1 MMEDARS
8 DMRTAAAADSD
19 AVMAQQQSY
28 FSEVHTE
35 DDKRNG
41 AGMRNGPETEGNG
54 SGGHERGS
62 EEAPQEGCLT
72 LGPFWPGPLFHP
84 GFVGDVLEEVYRSTA
99 AAAAA
104 AAARTT
110 TSTPPSIPREEGAG
124 LTPPPSSPLPGPN
137 DRPSRTPRA
146 APSTLPLS
154 LASRGQLVF
163 LLEGLSGELPDCP
176 LYYSLPDVAADRR
189 DGGGDAAAD

>member
-8 DMRTAAAADSD
+8 DTRTAAAAAADSD
-19 AVMAQQQSY
+19 AVMAQQQSC
-28 FSEVHTE
+28 FPEVHTKG
-35 DDKRNG
+35 DKRNG
-41 AGMRNGPETEGNG
+41 AGMRNGPETERNG
-54 SGGHERGS
+54 SGCHEQGS

-99 AAAAA
+99 TTVAAATATSTATIPTPPAAA

-110 TSTPPSIPREEGAG
+110 TRTPPSIPREEGAG
-124 LTPPPSSPLPGPN
+124 LTPPSSSPFPGPN

-146 APSTLPLS
+146 APPTLPLS
-154 LASRGQLVF
+154 LA
-163 LLEGLSGELPDCP
+163 
-176 LYYSLPDVAADRR
+176 
-189 DGGGDAAAD
+189 